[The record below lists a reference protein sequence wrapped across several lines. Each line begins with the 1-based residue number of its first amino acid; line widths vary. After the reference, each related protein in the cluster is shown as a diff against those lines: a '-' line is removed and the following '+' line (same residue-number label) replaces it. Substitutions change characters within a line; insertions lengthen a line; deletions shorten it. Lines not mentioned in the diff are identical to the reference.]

1 MLRVEVG
8 EGGAATD
15 AGGAAVCTNVP
26 AHIVKF
32 MIGTLCSVVTG
43 GVTLGISGV

>member
-1 MLRVEVG
+1 MLRVAVG
-8 EGGAATD
+8 EGGVATD
-15 AGGAAVCTNVP
+15 AGGFIVCTNVP
-26 AHIVKF
+26 AHIMIF